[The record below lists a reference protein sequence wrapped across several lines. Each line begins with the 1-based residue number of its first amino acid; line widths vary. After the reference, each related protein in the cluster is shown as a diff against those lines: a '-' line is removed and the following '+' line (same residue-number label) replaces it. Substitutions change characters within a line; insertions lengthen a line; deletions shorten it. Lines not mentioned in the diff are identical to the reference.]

1 MLKQSFT
8 LLALTAALAS
18 TQMAT
23 AATSQVISPEADGW
37 IDTSAKTKLIRLPGG
52 TLLSTY
58 TYGNSRDNELVY
70 DPKAQGERPARDIMV
85 TVSNDDGANWSSP
98 VNISNTAELTSRETY
113 WKIDAST
120 GDPEELPAP
129 FYGDSGKPNI
139 FNSGKVIAISWTDK
153 FCPADG
159 SGGTDTAAS
168 AENANQGAVTYSTR
182 EGRQLPYS
190 CAYVAFTK
198 SDPSVA
204 ANWTVKQLTKGERD
218 SAQDV
223 SRGITVKDAE
233 GNIVKVPWVMTWQ
246 EDPAGLQSG
255 SADGPGDGVSGAIA
269 TKGTDIWYT
278 YVDDIRA
285 GDAATTL
292 ETNIQRL
299 TQNFNNYKRK
309 EGDYVTVPLT
319 SNPMESGYEAATR
332 ANLGLI
338 QVKENGATKYKT
350 LVAYEET
357 KGSMDEIDFGK
368 VVRYHQFDYN
378 QPPSTVV
385 TETFND
391 IGDVEL
397 ADAIDTDRIGCV
409 LSDPAKNGRRVRF
422 FANTSNG
429 AVKSS
434 GAKITFIWKEGAYAQ
449 GGPSDIVSRIGYI
462 ASGDSAST
470 GLRPEDMS
478 PAVDSGC
485 AHTLTEAER
494 ENLDTLADYI
504 SNDVGI
510 NLSHQ
515 AELATTE
522 SYNVA
527 DLQIDTELD
536 TLEDARAH
544 RGAIRGDTIFLG
556 YTFTEDSAL
565 AKYTDKA
572 NYNFYI
578 RRSFDGGRTWSSA
591 NNITQID
598 DTSVNIKE
606 PRIVGMPGSEAT
618 CDTAAGDNWE
628 TNDTCQN
635 PDAFIVAWGTASNV
649 YDQIG
654 GSVDLDLFITGTMD
668 AGETYLPLALLA
680 GNPTD
685 LNNPEDDEE
694 MESQLRANPA
704 GTAVYAA
711 YNGTKTDPD
720 DATITDKLSW
730 FIAGSAMNLDE
741 ESQALA
747 PELLYSNGAT
757 AKSDS
762 AGSTTYFG
770 IFTLM
775 ALLGLGR
782 RRKK

>member
-1 MLKQSFT
+1 MLRQSFT
-8 LLALTAALAS
+8 LLALAAALSSANIALA
-18 TQMAT
+18 AT
-23 AATSQVISPEADGW
+23 AQVISPEADGW
-37 IDTSAKTKLIRLPGG
+37 ADGAAKTKLIRLPGG
-52 TLLSTY
+52 TLLSTFS
-58 TYGNSRDNELVY
+58 YGNARDNETVY
-70 DPKAQGERPARDIMV
+70 DPKAQAERAARDIMV
-85 TVSNDDGANWSSP
+85 TVSTDDGVNWSAP
-98 VNISNTAELTSRETY
+98 INISNTADLTSRETY
-113 WKIDAST
+113 WKIDPAT

-139 FNSGKVIAISWTDK
+139 FNSGKVITISWVDK

-159 SGGTDTAAS
+159 NGGTDSAAS
-168 AENANQGAVTYSTR
+168 ADNADQGAVTYPTR

-190 CAYVAFTK
+190 CVYVATTK
-198 SDPSVA
+198 ADPSVA
-204 ANWTVKQLTKGERD
+204 SNWTVKQLTKGERD
-218 SAQDV
+218 TAQDV
-223 SRGITVKDAE
+223 SKGITVKDSE
-233 GNIVKVPWVMTWQ
+233 GNTVKVPWVMTWQ
-246 EDPAGLQSG
+246 EDPAGLQPG

-285 GDAATTL
+285 GDATASL
-292 ETNIQRL
+292 QTNIQRL
-299 TQNFNNYKRK
+299 TQNFSNYKRK

-319 SNPMESGYEAATR
+319 TRPLESGFEAASR

-338 QVKENGATKYKT
+338 QVKEDGATKYKT
-350 LVAYEET
+350 IVAYEET

-368 VVRYHQFDYN
+368 VVRYHEFNYN
-378 QPPSTVV
+378 QPPASVV

-391 IGDVEL
+391 IGDVDL
-397 ADAIDTDRIGCV
+397 PDASDEVRIGCV

-422 FANTSNG
+422 VTNTSNG
-429 AVKSS
+429 SVKSS
-434 GAKITFIWKEGAYAQ
+434 GAKITLIWKEGAYDQ
-449 GGPSDIVSRIGYI
+449 GGPSDIVSRTGYI
-462 ASGDSAST
+462 GSDDAAST
-470 GLRPEDMS
+470 GLRPADMN
-478 PAVDSGC
+478 PAVDSNC
-485 AHTLTEAER
+485 AHSLSETER
-494 ENLDTLADYI
+494 EALDTLADHI
-504 SNDVGI
+504 SNDKGI

-515 AELATTE
+515 AELATAD
-522 SYNVA
+522 SYTVA

-591 NNITQID
+591 NNISQID
-598 DTSVNIKE
+598 DTSINVKE
-606 PRIVGMPGSEAT
+606 PRIVGMAGSEST
-618 CDTAAGDNWE
+618 CDTAAGDTWE

-635 PDAFIVAWGTASNV
+635 PDAFIIAWGTALNV
-649 YDQIG
+649 YDQLG
-654 GSVDLDLFITGTMD
+654 GAVDLDLYITGTID
-668 AGETYLPLALLA
+668 AGKTYLPLALLA

-685 LNNPEDDEE
+685 LNNPEEDEE

-711 YNGTKTDPD
+711 YNGTKTDPED
-720 DATITDKLSW
+720 GTITDKLSW
-730 FIAGSAMNLDE
+730 FIAGNAFNLDQE
-741 ESQALA
+741 NQDEVVS
-747 PELLYSNGAT
+747 LYSNGASVE
-757 AKSDS
+757 SDS
-762 AGSTTYFG
+762 AGSATGLG
-770 IFTLM
+770 IFTLA